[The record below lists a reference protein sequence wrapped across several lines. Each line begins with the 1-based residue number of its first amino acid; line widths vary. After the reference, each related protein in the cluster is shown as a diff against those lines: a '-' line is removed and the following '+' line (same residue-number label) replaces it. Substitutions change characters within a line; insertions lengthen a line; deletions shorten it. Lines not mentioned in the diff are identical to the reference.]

1 MYYTEGTNGD
11 LYVNGVRQC
20 FTIELPWLNNQRRIS
35 CIPEGRY
42 RLQKRYSPKFKWH
55 IEVLD
60 VKGRSGIL
68 IHPANVA
75 LKELKG
81 CIAPV
86 SQLWGAG
93 KGTQSRLAL
102 DWLKSLVYPEM
113 EKGNAVFLTIKAAP
127 SGSPSGGVNQ
137 AQKLTLR
144 RLSMGKSFEK

>member
-1 MYYTEGTNGD
+1 MYYAEGTNGD

-42 RLQKRYSPKFKWH
+42 RLQKRYSLKFKWH
-55 IEVLD
+55 IKVLD

-68 IHPANVA
+68 IHAANDA

-86 SQLWGAG
+86 SQLTGTG
-93 KGTQSRLAL
+93 KGSQSRLAL
-102 DWLKSLVYPEM
+102 DWLKSLVYPEL
-113 EKGNAVFLTIKAAP
+113 EKGEPVYLIIKQRTHE
-127 SGSPSGGVNQ
+127 SI
-137 AQKLTLR
+137 
-144 RLSMGKSFEK
+144 GKGAGTYTQVL

>member
-1 MYYTEGTNGD
+1 MELELVRRYHAEGTNGD

-42 RLQKRYSPKFKWH
+42 LLQKRYSPKFNWH
-55 IEVLD
+55 IEVLH

-68 IHPANVA
+68 IHPANDA

-86 SQLWGAG
+86 SQLTGAG
-93 KGTQSRLAL
+93 KGTQSRLAF
-102 DWLKSLVYPEM
+102 DWLKSLVYEAL
-113 EKGNAVFLTIKAAP
+113 EKGDDAFLRITSVKTPTSSPFRVRAAHK
-127 SGSPSGGVNQ
+127 GSLG
-137 AQKLTLR
+137 
-144 RLSMGKSFEK
+144 